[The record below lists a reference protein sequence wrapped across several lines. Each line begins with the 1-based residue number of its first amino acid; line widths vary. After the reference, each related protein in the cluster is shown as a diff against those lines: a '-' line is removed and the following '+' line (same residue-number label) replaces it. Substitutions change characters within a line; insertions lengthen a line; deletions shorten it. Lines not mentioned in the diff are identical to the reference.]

1 MAVAAPAPSSLKC
14 CNHYWFYK
22 IAQVGASTI
31 KCVLAPTDFDPLISL
46 GMIHLRQL
54 LFLGSITLLMS
65 IHSNLNAQA
74 DPDAGKSVAQVVQEL
89 GTIADFIL
97 NDTNTDAK
105 IEQNKRFIGRLTHLL
120 ERPESYDFGF
130 DSLKTVSRLYPQD
143 NSFRIFTWYII
154 DNPTNA
160 YYSEDA
166 YYYFGL
172 VQRKF
177 VDVKG
182 KIHYLVIPL
191 MELEQSPKGLESIVT
206 DNLSWFGALYYKP
219 KDTKYLPT
227 YDGFYY
233 KLTPAKG
240 DVKRD
245 PNAKEEVVTYIPGKY
260 RGRSTKLVNQPQY
273 SNYKRVK
280 TDVKY
285 YLLMGWNG
293 WDNTANYKV
302 VDVLS
307 FDETDS
313 MKVNFGA
320 PIFYFDRI
328 PKARA
333 LFKYADYATFSLNY
347 ANVRRGPFK
356 MMSKRMLV
364 YDHLSPPVKARPT
377 DQYDLGPDGSYDAL
391 NFFGKYGGY
400 FEWYRNVTTTEK
412 SDNRKHAKEM
422 AKLQAQ
428 YAQGDSTFVDYA
440 RYLSPRQSRMGDRAA
455 EKAAKKEQKELEKKL
470 KAAGIVIPKGKKP
483 EDE

>member
-1 MAVAAPAPSSLKC
+1 MIQLRQFVFGGSLLLLLLAPSR
-14 CNHYWFYK
+14 
-22 IAQVGASTI
+22 
-31 KCVLAPTDFDPLISL
+31 
-46 GMIHLRQL
+46 M
-54 LFLGSITLLMS
+54 LM
-65 IHSNLNAQA
+65 AQA
-74 DPDAGKSVAQVVQEL
+74 DPDAGKTVAQVEREL
-89 GTIADFIL
+89 APIANFIL

-105 IEQNKRFIGRLTHLL
+105 IEANKKFIVRLTNLL
-120 ERPESYDFGF
+120 NRPESYDHPF
-130 DSLKTVSRLYPQD
+130 DSLKTLSCLRPQD
-143 NSFRIFTWYII
+143 NAFRIFTWYII
-154 DNPTNA
+154 DNPANA

-177 VDVKG
+177 VDMKG
-182 KIHYLVIPL
+182 QIHYLVIPL
-191 MELEQSPKGLESIVT
+191 MELEQNPKGLESIVT

-219 KDTKYLPT
+219 KDTKYIPT

-240 DVKRD
+240 EVKRD

-333 LFKYADYATFSLNY
+333 LFKYADYATFTLNY
-347 ANVRRGPFK
+347 SHVRRGPFK
-356 MMSKRMLV
+356 MLSKRMLV
-364 YDHLSPPVKARPT
+364 YDHLSPPQLSRPT

-391 NFFGKYGGY
+391 NFYGRYGGY

-422 AKLQAQ
+422 AKLQAE
-428 YAQGDSTFVDYA
+428 YARGDSTLPNYEN
-440 RYLSPRQSRMGDRAA
+440 LMSNRQIRMGDRAA
-455 EKAAKKEQKELEKKL
+455 EKAARKQKKELEAKL
-470 KAAGIVIPKGKKP
+470 KAAGIVIPKTPKAEKKK
-483 EDE
+483 EE